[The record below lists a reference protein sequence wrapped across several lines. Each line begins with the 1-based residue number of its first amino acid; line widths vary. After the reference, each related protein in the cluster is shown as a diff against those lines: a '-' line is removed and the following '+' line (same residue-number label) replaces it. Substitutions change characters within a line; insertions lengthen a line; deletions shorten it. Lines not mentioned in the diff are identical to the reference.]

1 MKIKETSPG
10 VTDRYQAANKTE
22 EAVVK
27 RTPPPPTRR
36 RRRNITREYETNRT
50 RDHHFTAGFCL
61 AFWAPPRLAAAAASV
76 GSSDPTSPIGRSC
89 QWPPNLTLVVI
100 GDVHGAGEA
109 MSGSVGR
116 RTSPAAVRHGGVRAP
131 PRSDKVME
139 RPNSKIPAMK
149 ASSSNA
155 AAPQMIMNRSQSR
168 RDRKIALQQ
177 DVDKLRKKLRHEENV
192 HRALERAFTR
202 PLGALPRLPPYLPS
216 QTLELLAE
224 VAVLEEEV
232 VRLEEQVVSF
242 RQGLYEE
249 AVTISMAKSAYFSDT
264 DRCTPARHGQ
274 VPDQAASA
282 SWSSLKRVTNVK
294 QTPRRTIPS
303 MNHGGDR
310 PGKENQSCT
319 TNSFRD
325 HSRFPLKT
333 VPKCSNPE
341 EEKCADFQT
350 VSAVKD
356 QKGTEDTTVI
366 DSENISTEA
375 NKVSEELLTCLLN
388 IFSQM
393 RSSSDQDEDRSSS
406 PSVSGSCES
415 SDGAACA
422 GDPYGV
428 LELGSRDIGPYKQFR
443 AVDATSF
450 DQNVFDNSN
459 SLLDRR
465 LNVYLAKIR
474 ALLQKLSSVDLVGLS
489 HQQKLAFWINTYN
502 SCMMNAFLEH
512 GAPTTPQTLVAMMPK
527 ATINVGGRVLSA
539 MTIEHFILRL
549 PYNAK
554 HVNPKGVKSG
564 NGAAAAAR
572 GVFGLDWPEPS
583 VTFALSCG
591 SWSSPAVRVYTAC
604 HVEEELEAA
613 KRDYLQAAV
622 GVSTAT
628 SISIPKLLHWYLLDF
643 TKDVSSLM
651 DWVCLQ
657 LPGERRRHAVEAVEA
672 SRRSPSPPPI
682 QVVPY
687 EFRFREIHMKS

>member
-100 GDVHGAGEA
+100 GDAHGAGEA

-116 RTSPAAVRHGGVRAP
+116 RRSPAAVRHGGVRAP

-341 EEKCADFQT
+341 EEKCADFQ
-350 VSAVKD
+350 
-356 QKGTEDTTVI
+356 
-366 DSENISTEA
+366 
-375 NKVSEELLTCLLN
+375 
-388 IFSQM
+388 M

-450 DQNVFDNSN
+450 DQNVFDSSN
-459 SLLDRR
+459 SLLGRR
-465 LNVYLAKIR
+465 LK

-554 HVNPKGVKSG
+554 HVNPKGVKSR

-604 HVEEELEAA
+604 HVEDELEAA

-672 SRRSPSPPPI
+672 SRRSPSPPPV

-687 EFRFREIHMKS
+687 EFRFRYLLAT

>member
-1 MKIKETSPG
+1 MG
-10 VTDRYQAANKTE
+10 
-22 EAVVK
+22 
-27 RTPPPPTRR
+27 
-36 RRRNITREYETNRT
+36 
-50 RDHHFTAGFCL
+50 
-61 AFWAPPRLAAAAASV
+61 SV
-76 GSSDPTSPIGRSC
+76 GSIPVDNNSNSVSLLILLPI
-89 QWPPNLTLVVI
+89 
-100 GDVHGAGEA
+100 
-109 MSGSVGR
+109 
-116 RTSPAAVRHGGVRAP
+116 PAACVVFNSLSLVASKRVHFVSSTALI
-131 PRSDKVME
+131 KVME

-149 ASSSNA
+149 ASSNA
-155 AAPQMIMNRSQSR
+155 AAPQLITNRNQSR

-249 AVTISMAKSAYFSDT
+249 AVIISMAKSAYFSDT
-264 DRCTPARHGQ
+264 DRCSPAPRHGQ

-282 SWSSLKRVTNVK
+282 NWSSLKRVTNVK
-294 QTPRRTIPS
+294 QTPRRPCPS
-303 MNHGGDR
+303 LNQRGDC

-325 HSRFPLKT
+325 HSRFPLNT
-333 VPKCSNPE
+333 VPKCSNPA
-341 EEKCADFQT
+341 EEKCAGFQT
-350 VSAVKD
+350 VRSVKD
-356 QKGTEDTTVI
+356 YRGTEDTTVI

-375 NKVSEELLTCLLN
+375 NEVSEELLTCLLN
-388 IFSQM
+388 IFSQI
-393 RSSSDQDEDRSSS
+393 RSSSDKDEDRSPS
-406 PSVSGSCES
+406 PSVSGSE
-415 SDGAACA
+415 GVTYA

-450 DQNVFDNSN
+450 DQNVFDSTN
-459 SLLDRR
+459 SLLGRR
-465 LNVYLAKIR
+465 LK
-474 ALLQKLSSVDLVGLS
+474 ALLQKISSADLVGLS

-512 GAPTTPQTLVAMMPK
+512 GAPTTPQMLVAMMPK

-564 NGAAAAAR
+564 NGAAAAAAAR
-572 GVFGLDWPEPS
+572 GVSGLDWPEPS

-643 TKDVSSLM
+643 AKDVSSLM

-657 LPGERRRHAVEAVEA
+657 LPDELQRHAVEVVEA
-672 SRRSPSPPPI
+672 SRRSPSPRPVH
-682 QVVPY
+682 VVPY
-687 EFRFREIHMKS
+687 EFRFRYLLAT

>member
-1 MKIKETSPG
+1 MG
-10 VTDRYQAANKTE
+10 
-22 EAVVK
+22 
-27 RTPPPPTRR
+27 
-36 RRRNITREYETNRT
+36 
-50 RDHHFTAGFCL
+50 
-61 AFWAPPRLAAAAASV
+61 SV
-76 GSSDPTSPIGRSC
+76 GSIPVDNNSNSVSLLILLPI
-89 QWPPNLTLVVI
+89 
-100 GDVHGAGEA
+100 
-109 MSGSVGR
+109 
-116 RTSPAAVRHGGVRAP
+116 PAACVVFNSLSLVASKRVHFVSSTALI
-131 PRSDKVME
+131 KVME

-149 ASSSNA
+149 ASSNA
-155 AAPQMIMNRSQSR
+155 AAPQLITNRNQSR

-249 AVTISMAKSAYFSDT
+249 AVIISMAKSAYFSDT
-264 DRCTPARHGQ
+264 DRCSPAPRHGQ

-282 SWSSLKRVTNVK
+282 NWSSLKRVTNVK
-294 QTPRRTIPS
+294 QTPRRPCPS
-303 MNHGGDR
+303 LNQRGDC

-325 HSRFPLKT
+325 HSRFPLNT
-333 VPKCSNPE
+333 VPKCSNPA
-341 EEKCADFQT
+341 EEKCAGFQ
-350 VSAVKD
+350 
-356 QKGTEDTTVI
+356 I
-366 DSENISTEA
+366 
-375 NKVSEELLTCLLN
+375 
-388 IFSQM
+388 
-393 RSSSDQDEDRSSS
+393 RSSSDKDEDRSPS
-406 PSVSGSCES
+406 PSVSGSE
-415 SDGAACA
+415 GVTYA

-450 DQNVFDNSN
+450 DQNVFDSTN
-459 SLLDRR
+459 SLLGRR

-474 ALLQKLSSVDLVGLS
+474 ALLQKISSADLVGLS

-512 GAPTTPQTLVAMMPK
+512 GAPTTPQMLVAMMPK

-564 NGAAAAAR
+564 NGAAAAAAAR
-572 GVFGLDWPEPS
+572 GVSGLDWPEPS

-643 TKDVSSLM
+643 AKDVSSLM

-657 LPGERRRHAVEAVEA
+657 LPDELQRHAVEVVEA
-672 SRRSPSPPPI
+672 SRRSPSPRPVH
-682 QVVPY
+682 VVPY
-687 EFRFREIHMKS
+687 EFRFRYLLAT

>member
-1 MKIKETSPG
+1 MHTAPEMSG
-10 VTDRYQAANKTE
+10 SRGRRRA
-22 EAVVK
+22 
-27 RTPPPPTRR
+27 PPPP
-36 RRRNITREYETNRT
+36 
-50 RDHHFTAGFCL
+50 AS
-61 AFWAPPRLAAAAASV
+61 AAAAQ
-76 GSSDPTSPIGRSC
+76 R
-89 QWPPNLTLVVI
+89 
-100 GDVHGAGEA
+100 GA
-109 MSGSVGR
+109 
-116 RTSPAAVRHGGVRAP
+116 RAP
-131 PRSDKVME
+131 RCEKVME
-139 RPNSKIPAMK
+139 RPSSKMPASIMK
-149 ASSSNA
+149 ASSNV
-155 AAPQMIMNRSQSR
+155 APQLIRNRSQSR

-232 VRLEEQVVSF
+232 VRLEEKVVNF

-249 AVTISMAKSAYFSDT
+249 AVIISMAKSAYLSDI

-274 VPDQAASA
+274 VCDQAASA
-282 SWSSLKRVTNVK
+282 SWSYLKRVTNVK
-294 QTPRRTIPS
+294 QTPRKPS
-303 MNHGGDR
+303 PSLNQGDR
-310 PGKENQSCT
+310 PGKENQSCS

-325 HSRFPLKT
+325 VSRSPLNT
-333 VPKCSNPE
+333 VPKCSVPV
-341 EEKCADFQT
+341 EEKYAGFQT
-350 VSAVKD
+350 VSTVKD
-356 QKGTEDTTVI
+356 HKGTVDTTVI
-366 DSENISTEA
+366 DSENMSTEA
-375 NKVSEELLTCLLN
+375 NRVSEELLTCLLN

-393 RSSSDQDEDRSSS
+393 RSSCGQDEDRSSS

-415 SDGAACA
+415 SDGACT

-428 LELGSRDIGPYKQFR
+428 LELESRDIGPYKQFR

-450 DQNVFDNSN
+450 DQNVFDSN
-459 SLLDRR
+459 TLLGRR
-465 LNVYLAKIR
+465 LKD
-474 ALLQKLSSVDLVGLS
+474 LLRELSSVDLLGLS

-554 HVNPKGVKSG
+554 HVNTKGLKAG
-564 NGAAAAAR
+564 DGAAVAR
-572 GVFGLDWPEPS
+572 GMLGLEWSEPS

-591 SWSSPAVRVYTAC
+591 SWSSPAVRMYTAC

-622 GVSTAT
+622 GISTA
-628 SISIPKLLHWYLLDF
+628 SRLSIPKLLHWYLMDF
-643 TKDVSSLM
+643 AKDVSSLM

-657 LPGERRRHAVEAVEA
+657 LPSDMQRRAVEVVEA
-672 SRRSPSPPPI
+672 SRRSPSPWPV

-687 EFRFREIHMKS
+687 EFRFRKRVHSWKTSLFQVGNWIPELEKLAFQVPTEHVSGTGMIPY